1 MFKYKLILLST
12 ILLFACGEQ
21 KEEVKVEENTRH
33 NKVIN
38 HTDSLIIFANKK
50 MNKIKKNNKKQT
62 LFMDSLQ
69 NTIESEQYII
79 NSLNREVKRIQS
91 VDEDLQLTKKE
102 LETAL
107 KKCKEKEIKLDKLN
121 KKMDLKSEKLMT
133 EVEYYVG
140 REFELIK
147 NYDYTIDSLMLIID
161 SLKKDTI
168 INIIK
173 TSNKKQKN
181 KKKNKK
187 KNKSEKNN

>member
-38 HTDSLIIFANKK
+38 HTDSLIIFADKK
-50 MNKIKKNNKKQT
+50 INKIKKNNKKQT

-79 NSLNREVKRIQS
+79 NNLNREVKRIQS

-133 EVEYYVG
+133 EVEYCIG

-187 KNKSEKNN
+187 KNRSEKNN